1 MTSLLSFDFFSQ
13 LLIVTIPCMP
23 VKHNTN
29 YCSNSSPCF
38 VFVDIRAELMPDVLP
53 DRSEVTKFDH
63 GKLKHVE
70 LTEKVVL
77 PSKEGESRVSFTE
90 ST

>member
-1 MTSLLSFDFFSQ
+1 
-13 LLIVTIPCMP
+13 MP
-23 VKHNTN
+23 VKHYTN
-29 YCSNSSPCF
+29 YCSTCSLSPCC

-70 LTEKVVL
+70 PTEKVVL
-77 PSKEGESRVSFTE
+77 PSKEGESRVFFFFLHKVCNYV
-90 ST
+90 